1 MDSGSDFVGRGIA
14 FPMDV
19 NANGAMAVAGGSR
32 KLEQAMGLVLATYP
46 GERPF
51 RPYFGS
57 KIRDFVF
64 EGASI
69 DVFAGIEREVRD
81 SLAKWEPRVRVQ
93 NVTVYPD
100 AGEQHRLNI
109 EISYLVK
116 GENDPR
122 NLVFPFYTIPDEG
135 DY

>member
-1 MDSGSDFVGRGIA
+1 MHTESDFIGRGVA

-19 NANGAMAVAGGSR
+19 NANGAMAVATGAR

-57 KIRDFVF
+57 KLRDFVF

-81 SLAKWEPRVRVQ
+81 SLARWEPRVRVQ
-93 NVTVYPD
+93 NVAVYPD
-100 AGEQHRLNI
+100 ESEQHRLNI
-109 EISYLVK
+109 EITYLVRD
-116 GENDPR
+116 ENDPR

-135 DY
+135 EY

>member
-1 MDSGSDFVGRGIA
+1 MQTKSDFIGRGVA

-19 NANGAMAVAGGSR
+19 NANGVMAVAGGAR

-51 RPYFGS
+51 RPNFGS
-57 KIRDFVF
+57 KLRDFVF

-69 DVFAGIEREVRD
+69 DVFAAIEREVRD

-93 NVTVYPD
+93 HVTVYPD
-100 AGEQHRLNI
+100 ASEEHRLNI
-109 EISYLVK
+109 EITYVVK
-116 GENDPR
+116 DENDPR
-122 NLVFPFYTIPDEG
+122 NLVFPFYTIPDDGE
-135 DY
+135 Y

>member
-1 MDSGSDFVGRGIA
+1 VDGQGDFVGRGVS

-19 NANGAMAVAGGSR
+19 NANGAMAVAGGAR

-57 KIRDFVF
+57 RLRDFVF

-81 SLAKWEPRVRVQ
+81 ALAKWEPRVRVQ
-93 NVTVYPD
+93 NVVVYPD
-100 AGEQHRLNI
+100 ISEEHRLNI
-109 EISYLVK
+109 EITYVVK
-116 GENDPR
+116 DENDPR
-122 NLVFPFYTIPDEG
+122 NLVFPFYTIPDDGE
-135 DY
+135 Y